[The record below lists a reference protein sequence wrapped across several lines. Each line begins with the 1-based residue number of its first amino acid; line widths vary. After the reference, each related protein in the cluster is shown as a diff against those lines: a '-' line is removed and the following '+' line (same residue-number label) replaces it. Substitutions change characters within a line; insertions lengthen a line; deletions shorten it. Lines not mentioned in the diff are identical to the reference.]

1 MGWRFKNWALSVT
14 EPWREERAAH
24 DLAWRIFAQAHNAAG
39 KRPQC
44 WYPGMEEEKGLELDP
59 KGKVTMYEFP
69 PGSGQ
74 EPLDPDYL
82 VDLQDYSSVEG
93 YPKEKK

>member
-1 MGWRFKNWALSVT
+1 MIWRIKDWILRVT
-14 EPWREERAAH
+14 EPWREERAAQ
-24 DLAWRIFAQAHNAAG
+24 DIAWRIYTQKHNAAG

-69 PGSGQ
+69 PGAQQ
-74 EPLDPDYL
+74 EPVDPDYL
-82 VDLQDYSSVEG
+82 VDMQDYSSVKG
-93 YPKEKK
+93 HPKEKK